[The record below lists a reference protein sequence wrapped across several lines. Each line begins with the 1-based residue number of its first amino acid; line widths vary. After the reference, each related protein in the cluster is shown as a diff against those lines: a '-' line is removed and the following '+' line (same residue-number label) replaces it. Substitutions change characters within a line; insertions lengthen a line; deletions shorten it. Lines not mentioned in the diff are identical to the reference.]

1 MPEKQLEIAWR
12 WLRVRAARLRRVQLA
27 LALRVTLSAIVAL
40 IVAQALNIPLP
51 LWTVLTAV
59 IVTQMSVGRSLKA
72 SADYLIGT
80 IGGAIYGG
88 AVAIIIPHGSEWALL
103 VVLFIAVAPLALFA
117 ATRANMNVVPITAI
131 IVLLVPT
138 ITHTTPFYSA
148 VFRVVEVAVGAVI
161 GLLVSFIVL
170 PSRAHPQMRQAG
182 ARTLELMARVLTVLL
197 GSRHEG
203 IDDNELHRLQDGI
216 GHALND
222 LNTIGVEAE
231 RERRARLSREA
242 ETGPL
247 RRTLLRLRHDLVI
260 VGRAVGEAMPEEIR
274 RRLQPRLDA
283 IAATASDYMTA
294 SAASLLVHEGPASL
308 EPFEQALTAYGVE
321 IAAMRQEGVTRG
333 LPGETAERFFAM
345 GFALEQVHRNF
356 RDLERVVA
364 EWGPRAEQEEEEP

>member
-1 MPEKQLEIAWR
+1 MKQLEIAWR
-12 WLRVRAARLRRVQLA
+12 WLRVRAARLSRVQLA
-27 LALRVTLSAIVAL
+27 LALRVTLSAIAAL
-40 IVAQALNIPLP
+40 VIAQVLSIPLP

-59 IVTQMSVGRSLKA
+59 IVTQMSVGRSIKA

-80 IGGAIYGG
+80 VGGAIYGG
-88 AVAIIIPHGSEWALL
+88 AVAIVFPHDSEWALL
-103 VVLFIAVAPLALFA
+103 AVLFIAVAPLALFA

-148 VFRVVEVAVGAVI
+148 VFRVVEVGVGAVV

-182 ARTLELMARVLTVLL
+182 ARTLELMARVLSVLL
-197 GSRHEG
+197 GSRSGG

-216 GHALND
+216 GQALND
-222 LNTIGVEAE
+222 LNTMGAEAE

-274 RRLQPRLDA
+274 QRIQPRLDA
-283 IAATASDYMTA
+283 VAATASDYMKA
-294 SAASLLVHEGPASL
+294 SAAALLVREGPASL
-308 EPFEQALTAYGVE
+308 EPFEQALAAYGTE

-356 RDLERVVA
+356 RDLERVVT
-364 EWGPRAEQEEEEP
+364 EWGPHAEKEEEGP

>member
-1 MPEKQLEIAWR
+1 MKQLETAWR

-27 LALRVTLSAIVAL
+27 LALRVTLSAILAL
-40 IVAQALNIPLP
+40 VVAQVLNIPLP

-72 SADYLIGT
+72 SADYLVGT

-88 AVAIIIPHGSEWALL
+88 AVAIVIPHNNEWALL
-103 VVLFIAVAPLALFA
+103 AVLFIAVAPLALFA
-117 ATRANMNVVPITAI
+117 ATRANMNVVPVTAI

-148 VFRVVEVAVGAVI
+148 VFRVLEVGVGAIV
-161 GLLVSFIVL
+161 GLLVSFMVL
-170 PSRAHPQMRQAG
+170 PSRAHPQMRQAA

-197 GSRHEG
+197 AGKSEG
-203 IDDNELHRLQDGI
+203 FEDNELHQLQDGI
-216 GHALND
+216 GQALNE
-222 LNTIGVEAE
+222 LNTMGVEAE

-260 VGRAVGEAMPEEIR
+260 VGRAAGEAMPDDIR
-274 RRLQPRLDA
+274 QRIQPRLGA
-283 IAATASDYMTA
+283 IAASASDYMKA
-294 SAASLLVHEGPASL
+294 SAAALLVRDGPASL
-308 EPFEQALTAYGVE
+308 EPFELALQAYTEE
-321 IAAMRQEGVTRG
+321 ITAMRHEGATRE

-356 RDLERVVA
+356 RDLERVVT
-364 EWGPRAEQEEEEP
+364 EWGPAIEAEDHS

>member
-1 MPEKQLEIAWR
+1 VKQAEIAWK

-27 LALRVTLSAIVAL
+27 LALRVTLSAILAL
-40 IVAQALNIPLP
+40 VVAQALNIPLP

-72 SADYLIGT
+72 SADYLAGT

-88 AVAIIIPHGSEWALL
+88 AVAIVIPHDNEWALL
-103 VVLFIAVAPLALFA
+103 AVLFIAVAPLALFA
-117 ATRANMNVVPITAI
+117 ATRANMNVVPVTAI

-197 GSRHEG
+197 SSRSEG
-203 IDDNELHRLQDGI
+203 IEDNELHRLQDGI
-216 GHALND
+216 GQALND
-222 LNTIGVEAE
+222 LNTVGVEAE

-274 RRLQPRLDA
+274 QRIQPRLDA
-283 IAATASDYMTA
+283 IAATASDFMKA
-294 SAASLLVHEGPASL
+294 SAAALLVREGPAPL
-308 EPFEQALTAYGVE
+308 EPFELALSAYGDE
-321 IAAMRQEGVTRG
+321 IAAMRHEGATRE
-333 LPGETAERFFAM
+333 LPGETAERFFVM

-356 RDLERVVA
+356 RDLERVVT
-364 EWGPRAEQEEEEP
+364 EWGPHAEKEEEEP